1 MSKLVTAERNNS
13 IYQERQSGATFKAL
27 GIKYGVTTE
36 RARQIYLKQARRA
49 EQART
54 KKLYGTRQLIDSL
67 EREKRIIIAV
77 RSWANKELTESD
89 VDLITKLDSLI
100 SVYSD

>member
-36 RARQIYLKQARRA
+36 RARQIYLKQA
-49 EQART
+49 
-54 KKLYGTRQLIDSL
+54 LM
-67 EREKRIIIAV
+67 
-77 RSWANKELTESD
+77 
-89 VDLITKLDSLI
+89 
-100 SVYSD
+100 